1 MLYPMRK
8 KKKGWSDLSS
18 EQQAG
23 VVGAGVI
30 QVALLLA
37 ALADIVRRPADQI
50 KGPKLA
56 WAAAS
61 FVNFAGPI
69 AYFAFGRRRPAPPT

>member
-1 MLYPMRK
+1 MAKKR

-23 VVGAGVI
+23 IVGAGIV
-30 QVALLLA
+30 QVALLLT
-37 ALADIVRRPADQI
+37 ALADIVRRPAEQI
-50 KGPKLA
+50 NGPKLA

-69 AYFAFGRRRPAPPT
+69 AYFAFGRKRQAPPT